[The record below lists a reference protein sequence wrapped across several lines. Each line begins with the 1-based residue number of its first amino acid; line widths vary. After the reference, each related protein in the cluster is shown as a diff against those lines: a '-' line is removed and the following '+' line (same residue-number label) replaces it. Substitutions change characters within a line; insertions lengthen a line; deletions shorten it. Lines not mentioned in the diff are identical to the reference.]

1 MEFRSNKEED
11 NTGLVND
18 GNAAV
23 QAINTGCL
31 ALAMTE
37 VMVPYK
43 NGIEIHHPIRK
54 VIPKLPI
61 IVLGV
66 LGEEKELVLEAF
78 NSDVSDFTPKPFNP
92 NELAIRA
99 KIMLL

>member
-1 MEFRSNKEED
+1 MEFGSNKEED

-18 GNAAV
+18 GNATI
-23 QAINTGCL
+23 QAINTGGL
-31 ALAMTE
+31 ALTITK